1 MATQSPGRKRQLESE
16 KKASTPLFNKLGS
29 VIKKLFGRKNKKGET
44 SKVDSKN
51 TTDKKSEMRD
61 SEADYSTTS
70 SSPSPTSTT
79 DSGLSF
85 KQAFA
90 KAREEKG
97 AGETFPWNG
106 KIYSTNRADDVKTNA
121 SVKSNANG
129 GGGIGT
135 NTGGK
140 PGITNGKFKPKGNM
154 AHMAIPEPEYPA
166 APTVSDVSP
175 FNLSPKAKE
184 DSGGYEYVKG
194 PGRDNKRRI
203 KVPKGKYPGMIG
215 YDG

>member
-90 KAREEKG
+90 KARKEQG
-97 AGETFPWNG
+97 AGGKFEWNG
-106 KIYSTNRADDVKTNA
+106 KIYSTNRADDVKPAA
-121 SVKSNANG
+121 SGSAPTPQKPKGNMADMVIDDPAYPAQSVNG
-129 GGGIGT
+129 GGGIDT
-135 NTGGK
+135 STGGK
-140 PGITNGKFKPKGNM
+140 PGIKNRKFKSGLPRGYGM
-154 AHMAIPEPEYPA
+154 G
-166 APTVSDVSP
+166 
-175 FNLSPKAKE
+175 KADSRFTLDAKKDSE
-184 DSGGYEYVKG
+184 DNYIDTF
-194 PGRDNKRRI
+194 GRKLRNGR
-203 KVPKGKYPGMIG
+203 
-215 YDG
+215 